1 MAADN
6 RGSAGGSSSSNQ
18 GAVNVSRGWRAFDLL
33 MLVLF
38 VMSIIVQYN
47 DPDPL
52 LWMAIYALAAAIAFM
67 SMRSRLVWQAGAA
80 VTGIALLWAATL
92 APEVIGKVRFLDMFG
107 AFEMKNLGIEQSR
120 EMYGLLM
127 IAIYT
132 GISTFRAFRRQ

>member
-1 MAADN
+1 VNHRAT
-6 RGSAGGSSSSNQ
+6 
-18 GAVNVSRGWRAFDLL
+18 NVSRGWRAFDVL

-52 LWMAIYALAAAIAFM
+52 IWMAIYAVAACIAFM
-67 SMRSRLVWQAGAA
+67 SSRGRLPWQLGAIVTLIA
-80 VTGIALLWAATL
+80 VAWAATL
-92 APEVIGKVRFLDMFG
+92 APDVIGKVRFLDMFG
-107 AFEMKNLGIEQSR
+107 AFEMKNIGIEQSR

-132 GISTFRAFRRQ
+132 GISTFRAFRRP

>member
-1 MAADN
+1 
-6 RGSAGGSSSSNQ
+6 
-18 GAVNVSRGWRAFDLL
+18 

-52 LWMAIYALAAAIAFM
+52 LWMAIYALAAVIAFM

-80 VTGIALLWAATL
+80 VTGLALLWAATL

-107 AFEMKNLGIEQSR
+107 AFEMKNLGVEQSR

>member
-1 MAADN
+1 
-6 RGSAGGSSSSNQ
+6 
-18 GAVNVSRGWRAFDLL
+18 

-38 VMSIIVQYN
+38 VMSVIVQYN

-52 LWMAIYALAAAIAFM
+52 LWMAMYALAAAIAFM
-67 SMRSRLVWQAGAA
+67 SMRGRLVWQAGAA

-107 AFEMKNLGIEQSR
+107 AFEMKNLGVEQSR